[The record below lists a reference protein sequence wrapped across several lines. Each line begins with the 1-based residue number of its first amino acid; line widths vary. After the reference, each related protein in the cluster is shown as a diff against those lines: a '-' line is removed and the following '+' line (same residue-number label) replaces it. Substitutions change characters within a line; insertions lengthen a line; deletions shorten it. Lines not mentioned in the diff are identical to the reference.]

1 MYALKSLNQKRIKVQ
16 SNEVLLKKLGKDE
29 GF

>member
-16 SNEVLLKKLGKDE
+16 GNEVLLKKLGKDE